1 MRMPALLTAAQN
13 RMKLLAS
20 SKNSSSNSRP
30 DPLIFAYLLREDL
43 QQKFPNQYNVRSQAK
58 QNKLAEWWRQR
69 GCYEYPAW
77 VHAELLRSYGNRPLD
92 PMTDWPRYKQFG
104 MSPLLSHLMANRP
117 DLREHFDTQTQEGLW
132 HAIAWL
138 YIHGLNEHD
147 AMSMVDAQIVKAL
160 DQTPPF
166 FISTSSISRP
176 TWLMFFLWRVS
187 GELQAEFDLTDET
200 RWSDY
205 IAWFLAEGVV
215 AYRLSPLV
223 ANRWKDEIQQFLTQ
237 QNSSSTANDSPLN
250 LRWALNSQ
258 PDHEQTSQRPFGVNL
273 IGFAFGE
280 LGIGE
285 DIRMAA
291 EECEEAGIPVAIVNI
306 DPGQQVRQKDLA
318 LLKYLKS
325 QDSDECEDAPY
336 AINIFVLTGFDTA
349 RVYLE
354 KGNKLFDGRYNIGWW
369 PWELPVWPKRWRV
382 ALDLVDEVWAGS
394 TYTGDTYRRAAKL
407 APKELPIKTVPLRVS
422 VARLKPMTRK
432 ALGLPEKR
440 FLFLYVFDSNSY
452 LTRKNPIAALKAF
465 QKAFPDQQAQVSMV
479 FKTMNPKKNNPEYM
493 RFKKQCLA
501 DKRVILLEKT
511 LDRGEVLGLIQ
522 SCDAYISLH
531 RAEGF
536 GRTIAE
542 AQILGKPTIA
552 TDFSGSKDFVKENA
566 VSWKP
571 VKLKDKDYPFVL
583 KDDHAWW
590 AEPSITDAARKMKN
604 LMATSLMTTTVTQ

>member
-1 MRMPALLTAAQN
+1 MRMQALLTAAQN
-13 RMKLLAS
+13 RMKLLVS
-20 SKNSSSNSRP
+20 SKNSSSDSRP

-43 QQKFPNQYNVRSQAK
+43 QQKFPNQYKVRSQAK
-58 QNKLAEWWRQR
+58 HNKLPDWWRQR

-77 VHAELLRSYGNRPLD
+77 AHAELLRSYGNRPLD
-92 PMTDWPRYKQFG
+92 PLPDWPRYKHFG

-117 DLREHFDTQTQEGLW
+117 DLREHFDTHTQEGLW

-160 DQTPPF
+160 DQTPHF
-166 FISTSSISRP
+166 FISRSSTRKP

-200 RWSDY
+200 RWGDY

-215 AYRLSPLV
+215 AYRLSPLI
-223 ANRWKDEIQQFLTQ
+223 ANRWKDEIQQFLKQ
-237 QNSSSTANDSPLN
+237 KKSSGTSNDYPVN

-258 PDHEQTSQRPFGVNL
+258 SDHEQTFQRPFGVNL

-325 QDSDECEDAPY
+325 QDSDESEDAPY

-354 KGNKLFDGRYNIGWW
+354 KGNKLFEGRYNIGWW

-382 ALDLVDEVWAGS
+382 ALDLVDEIWAGS
-394 TYTGDTYRRAAKL
+394 TYTANTYKRAAKL
-407 APKELPIKTVPLRVS
+407 AQKELPIKTVPLRVN

-440 FLFLYVFDSNSY
+440 FLYLYVFDSNSY
-452 LTRKNPIAALKAF
+452 LTRKNPTATLKAF
-465 QKAFPDQQAQVSMV
+465 QKAFPEQKTQVSMV
-479 FKTMNPKKNNPEYM
+479 FKTMNPKKNNPVYM
-493 RFKKQCLA
+493 RFKNKCLA
-501 DKRVILLEKT
+501 DNRVILLEKT

-552 TDFSGSKDFVKENA
+552 TDFSGSRDFLKNNA
-566 VSWKP
+566 VSWKR
-571 VKLKDKDYPFVL
+571 VKLKDKEYPFVM

-590 AEPSITDAARKMKN
+590 AEPSIADAARKMKN
-604 LMATSLMTTTVTQ
+604 LVTN